1 MRGIALTAVKAAIS
15 AGLIYYLF
23 NRIDGDHVLGLIGG
37 IAPQALAAAFLLS
50 IFQGFLIAARWGA
63 VLQAI
68 DAPLP
73 LSKRIAFVF
82 IGLFFNQVLPSSIGG
97 DAVRMYAANRAGLRA
112 ASAISSVMLER
123 LVTVI
128 ALLMV
133 CAMLFPMFEARTQRE
148 IPALAVAAAV
158 LAGILGILVLA
169 SLDRIPARFHG
180 WRLIRGVTALAEDCR
195 RIFFQP
201 RTATICLLW
210 GMAGNLNMSLVVYVL
225 AVGIG
230 VGDQV
235 TLVDCLV
242 LIPPVIL
249 FTSLPVSIGGW
260 GVREGA
266 MVAGL
271 SLIGVTSE
279 SAVAISLLFGALSVA
294 AAIPGGVLTAVM
306 AVRPRPLD
314 AAADRMRSPN

>member
-1 MRGIALTAVKAAIS
+1 V
-15 AGLIYYLF
+15 
-23 NRIDGDHVLGLIGG
+23 
-37 IAPQALAAAFLLS
+37 
-50 IFQGFLIAARWGA
+50 
-63 VLQAI
+63 
-68 DAPLP
+68 
-73 LSKRIAFVF
+73 
-82 IGLFFNQVLPSSIGG
+82 
-97 DAVRMYAANRAGLRA
+97 
-112 ASAISSVMLER
+112 
-123 LVTVI
+123 
-128 ALLMV
+128 
-133 CAMLFPMFEARTQRE
+133 
-148 IPALAVAAAV
+148 
-158 LAGILGILVLA
+158 
-169 SLDRIPARFHG
+169 RFHG

-195 RIFFQP
+195 RVFFQP

-210 GMAGNLNMSLVVYVL
+210 GMAGNLNMSLVVYAL

-279 SAVAISLLFGALSVA
+279 AAIAISLVFGLS
-294 AAIPGGVLTAVM
+294 GTAVSVLGGIVSLM
-306 AVRPRPLD
+306 K
-314 AAADRMRSPN
+314 SPDLRFSSLGRKPVDP